1 MLKNTNGAR
10 FHGSK
15 LKLPNMWRP
24 PPIHSTPLS
33 TLAFCVVKKSL
44 WLDFSIFIFLG
55 NYFRKIWKIGI
66 PKCFFAAQFWSKVEL
81 RGNRCTFF
89 RQLLRLLNLKKK
101 KKCNDYCWRPARS
114 SFVPLSSSSFGLFS
128 FFFLWSPFLFFL
140 WPPFLFFLYPPFLLH
155 PLSWRSYR
163 WSCGVEDRLKNTW
176 SSVHVLV
183 GSKSVKWSTCPFRMV
198 RLSCL
203 GDQVWLIK
211 ARLSWVELVSELSWV
226 ELVSEFRVVG
236 SRIWDRLIWIGIRLW
251 D

>member
-1 MLKNTNGAR
+1 MQWL
-10 FHGSK
+10 
-15 LKLPNMWRP
+15 L
-24 PPIHSTPLS
+24 
-33 TLAFCVVKKSL
+33 LAAC
-44 WLDFSIFIFLG
+44 
-55 NYFRKIWKIGI
+55 
-66 PKCFFAAQFWSKVEL
+66 P
-81 RGNRCTFF
+81 
-89 RQLLRLLNLKKK
+89 
-101 KKCNDYCWRPARS
+101 
-114 SFVPLSSSSFGLFS
+114 
-128 FFFLWSPFLFFL
+128 FFLCPPFLFFL
-140 WPPFLFFLYPPFLLH
+140 WPLFLLLPLISFPLLPLASFPFLSLSSLLTPSSFMAFLL
-155 PLSWRSYR
+155 RSYR

-226 ELVSEFRVVG
+226 ELVSELSWVELVSEFRVVG